1 MRIAADLFFTTLQS
15 LRAHKLRYG
24 LTSSG
29 IVWGILM
36 LTYLSA
42 SMDGYDAHFAHE
54 MTKIGRKIV
63 FLFPGML
70 SRSSVGEQSTR
81 WVDLELEDVER
92 VAKLASVESAGTN
105 RALGDLL
112 LRAGGRS
119 KLVDTRGAS
128 ADTTKIRSFEVE
140 SGRMISAEDL
150 RSRARVIF
158 LAAGVAEK
166 LFGDRSAVGRRIRV
180 EGVPFRVVGVAR
192 PKGEQ
197 IIMTGAPDDDTAL
210 VPITTAQRW
219 VKRDDDVGEMIFAP
233 ESREVG
239 FAAIPAVRGVLGLHH
254 GFGAEDDSALA
265 SFYVVEAL
273 QIVESLLLGLR
284 IFLTTAIAITL
295 LVGAAGVMNVMYVVV
310 TERTREIGLR
320 KAIGASNA
328 AIFVQF
334 LAEAL
339 AVTLFSGLIGAVL
352 GWLAV
357 AAVAAG
363 IGEGSTMATAP
374 VLMPKAVVVIVAT
387 MVVVGIAAGIL
398 PALRAARTDPAVSLR
413 AT

>member
-1 MRIAADLFFTTLQS
+1 
-15 LRAHKLRYG
+15 LRYG

-36 LTYLSA
+36 LTFLSA

-63 FLFPGML
+63 FLFPGMVT
-70 SRSSVGEQSTR
+70 RPSVGQQASR
-81 WVDLELEDVER
+81 PVDLELEDVAR
-92 VAKLASVESAGTN
+92 VAKLESVEAAATN
-105 RALGDLL
+105 RFLGILL
-112 LRAGGRS
+112 LRADGRS
-119 KLVDTRGAS
+119 KLVGTYGAT
-128 ADTTKIRSFEVE
+128 ADTASIRSFAVAA
-140 SGRMISAEDL
+140 GRMLTAEDVAT
-150 RSRARVIF
+150 RARVLF
-158 LAAGVAEK
+158 LGANTAEN
-166 LFGDRSAVGRRIRV
+166 LFGRRPAVGRRVRI

-197 IIMTGAPDDDTAL
+197 LVMTGAPDDDTAL
-210 VPITTAQRW
+210 VPVTTAQRW
-219 VKRDDDVGEMIFAP
+219 VKRDDDIGQMIFAP
-233 ESREVG
+233 VSREVG
-239 FAAIPAVRGVLGLHH
+239 FEAVTAVRGLLGLHH
-254 GFGAEDDSALA
+254 DFGPEDDSALG

-273 QIVESLLLGLR
+273 QIVEGLLLGLR
-284 IFLTTAIAITL
+284 IFLTTAIVITL

-320 KAIGASNA
+320 KAIGASNT

-339 AVTLFSGLIGAVL
+339 AVTVVSGLLGALL

-357 AAVAAG
+357 TAAAAG
-363 IGEGSTMATAP
+363 IGKGSTMATAP
-374 VLMPKAVVVIVAT
+374 VLMPRALLAIVAT
-387 MVVVGIAAGIL
+387 MVVVGIGAGML